1 MVGEAARYP
10 LDLYIIQAVFIE
22 DIACHLG
29 GGNAAVA
36 VYPAVPVKSAADPGL
51 CQKRNEHSRN
61 NQHEIIGVNV
71 PEHIEDFLPVK

>member
-29 GGNAAVA
+29 GGDAAVA
-36 VYPAVPVKSAADPGL
+36 VYPAVPVKSAADPACARSAMSIAGTISM
-51 CQKRNEHSRN
+51 K
-61 NQHEIIGVNV
+61 
-71 PEHIEDFLPVK
+71 